1 MAALR
6 NRRKLVA
13 LTEENHEEPL
23 RQNMAK
29 NSNVPGSQEDYNTQ
43 VSEEF
48 QGRVTKKLSQE
59 FSKRENRILGALAQ
73 LDDFL
78 LNSLFQDHTRT
89 APETS
94 RNAFGKKQGTNED
107 DSESDPHPDSGFS
120 CSQTARNSDPEISHD
135 MLTAATEQIRNRH
148 EMVTGVQKE
157 SLCGHAMLTGVHD
170 EVTYCSPSTSS
181 GKQKKNPSTNQPQF
195 CSENTTPLQ
204 RSNQTKFCWPFSS
217 WQITTL
223 PQTFVITSTVFWN
236 CQSP

>member
-59 FSKRENRILGALAQ
+59 FSKTENRMMGAPAQ
-73 LDDFL
+73 LDHFL
-78 LNSLFQDHTRT
+78 MNPLFQDHTGT
-89 APETS
+89 APKTS

-107 DSESDPHPDSGFS
+107 DSESDPHPEAGFL
-120 CSQTARNSDPEISHD
+120 CSQTAKNSDREVDHD
-135 MLTAATEQIRNRH
+135 
-148 EMVTGVQKE
+148 
-157 SLCGHAMLTGVHD
+157 
-170 EVTYCSPSTSS
+170 S
-181 GKQKKNPSTNQPQF
+181 GNKWLF
-195 CSENTTPLQ
+195 
-204 RSNQTKFCWPFSS
+204 
-217 WQITTL
+217 
-223 PQTFVITSTVFWN
+223 
-236 CQSP
+236 